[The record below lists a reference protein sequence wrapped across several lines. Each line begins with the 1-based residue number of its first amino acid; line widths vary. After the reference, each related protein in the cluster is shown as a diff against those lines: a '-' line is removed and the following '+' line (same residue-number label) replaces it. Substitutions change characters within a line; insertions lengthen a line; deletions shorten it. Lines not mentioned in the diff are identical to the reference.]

1 MTLLPRVNAVTFPDH
16 RPASLLLPADLTG
29 LARLTTNLLI

>member
-29 LARLTTNLLI
+29 LARLATYLLI